1 MRQSEAASKHAKRA
15 ELALHEI
22 REVVD
27 TVIVRADPAK

>member
-1 MRQSEAASKHAKRA
+1 MRQSKVASA

-27 TVIVRADPAK
+27 TMIVRADPAK